1 MPLAAYFCNVGAALF
16 ALLLIADFYLPT
28 HPVPQQVAANSPVIR
43 IYSDRKAAQ
52 PINFDTTQIVI
63 AAAAPAPWDRNP
75 PAPAARV
82 ISNNHIDVSGVRD
95 AFASYREASVEK
107 RQSTRKYAAR
117 GARRYAQPQIAS
129 AARQPQFSWFGFR
142 RW

>member
-1 MPLAAYFCNVGAALF
+1 MPLAAYFRNVGAALF

-28 HPVPQQVAANSPVIR
+28 RPLPQKVAANPPVIR

-82 ISNNHIDVSGVRD
+82 TSNNHIDVSGVRD

-117 GARRYAQPQIAS
+117 GARRYAQRQMVL

>member
-16 ALLLIADFYLPT
+16 ALLLIADYYLPT
-28 HPVPQQVAANSPVIR
+28 ASVPQKAAANPPIIR
-43 IYSDRKAAQ
+43 IYSDRKAAE
-52 PINFDTTQIVI
+52 PVIFDTTQIVI
-63 AAAAPAPWDRNP
+63 ATAAPSSWDRNP
-75 PAPAARV
+75 PAPAARM
-82 ISNNHIDVSGVRD
+82 ISSNHIDVSGVRD

-117 GARRYAQPQIAS
+117 GARRYAQPQIVS